1 MMLTVDTPYDLE
13 AYVGQ
18 VLGQTGWIEITQ
30 QMIDDFARISGDN
43 NWIHVD
49 TERAARELPEGKTIA
64 HGMLTFSL
72 MSGMGGEIVQV
83 RERGRGINYGSN
95 KVRFTSPVQVGSR
108 IRLERSLVAF
118 GRMEGGVR
126 LTYGNVM
133 RREGQERPVM
143 VAETLNLMYEKG
155 K

>member
-1 MMLTVDTPYDLE
+1 MLTLDTPYDLE
-13 AYVGQ
+13 AHVGKI
-18 VLGQTGWIEITQ
+18 LGRTDWVEITQ
-30 QMIDDFARISGDN
+30 EMIDDFARISGDR

-49 TERAARELPEGKTIA
+49 VARARRELPDGKTIA

-95 KVRFTSPVQVGSR
+95 KVRFTAPVQVGAR

-118 GRMEGGVR
+118 ERMEGGVR
-126 LTYGNVM
+126 LTYGNTM
-133 RREGQERPVM
+133 YREGQERPVM

>member
-1 MMLTVDTPYDLE
+1 MLILDTPYDLE
-13 AYVGQ
+13 AHVGK
-18 VLGQTGWIEITQ
+18 VLGLTDWVEITQ
-30 QMIDDFARISGDN
+30 PMIDDFARLSGDD

-49 TERAARELPEGKTIA
+49 VERARRELPDGKTIA

-72 MSGMGGEIVQV
+72 MSGMGSEVVQV

-95 KVRFTSPVQVGSR
+95 KVRFTAPVQVGAR
-108 IRLERSLVAF
+108 IRLERRLLAF
-118 GRMEGGVR
+118 ERMEGAVR
-126 LTYGNVM
+126 LTYGNSM
-133 RREGQERPVM
+133 YRDGQERPVM

>member
-1 MMLTVDTPYDLE
+1 MLILDTPYDLE
-13 AYVGQ
+13 AHVGK
-18 VLGQTGWIEITQ
+18 VLGRTDWVEITQ
-30 QMIDDFARISGDN
+30 PMIDDFARISGDN

-49 TERAARELPEGKTIA
+49 VARAARELPGGKTIA
-64 HGMLTFSL
+64 HGLLTLSL

-83 RERGRGINYGSN
+83 RERGRGVNYGSN
-95 KVRFTSPVQVGSR
+95 KVRFTSPVQVGAR

-118 GRMEGGVR
+118 ERMDGCVR
-126 LTYGNVM
+126 LTYGNHM
-133 RREGQERPVM
+133 YREGQERPVM

>member
-1 MMLTVDTPYDLE
+1 MLILDTPYDLE
-13 AYVGQ
+13 AHVGK
-18 VLGQTGWIEITQ
+18 VLGQTDWVEVTQ
-30 QMIDDFARISGDN
+30 PMIDDFARLSGDD

-49 TERAARELPEGKTIA
+49 VERARRELPDGRTIA

-95 KVRFTSPVQVGSR
+95 KVRFTSPVQVGAR
-108 IRLERSLVAF
+108 IRLERRLVAF
-118 GRMEGGVR
+118 ERMEGGVR
-126 LTYGNVM
+126 LTYGNSM
-133 RREGQERPVM
+133 YREGQERPVM

>member
-1 MMLTVDTPYDLE
+1 MLTINTPYDLE
-13 AYVGQ
+13 AHVGT
-18 VLGQTGWIEITQ
+18 VLGQTDWMEITQ
-30 QMIDDFARISGDN
+30 EMIDDFARISGDH

-49 TERAARELPEGKTIA
+49 VERASRELPEGKTIA

-72 MSGMGGEIVQV
+72 ISGMGGDIVQV

-95 KVRFTSPVQVGSR
+95 KVRFTSPVQVGAR

-118 GRMEGGVR
+118 ERMEGGVR

-133 RREGQERPVM
+133 YREGQERPVM

>member
-1 MMLTVDTPYDLE
+1 MLTLETPYDLE
-13 AYVGQ
+13 AHVGKI
-18 VLGQTGWIEITQ
+18 LGRTDWVEITQ
-30 QMIDDFARISGDN
+30 EMIDDFARISGDR

-49 TERAARELPEGKTIA
+49 VARARRELPDGKTIA

-95 KVRFTSPVQVGSR
+95 KVRFTAPVQVGAR

-118 GRMEGGVR
+118 ERMEGGVR
-126 LTYGNVM
+126 LTYGNTM
-133 RREGQERPVM
+133 YREGQERPVM

>member
-1 MMLTVDTPYDLE
+1 MLTLDTPDDLE
-13 AYVGQ
+13 AYVGK
-18 VLGQTGWIEITQ
+18 VLGQSEWVEITQ
-30 QMIDDFARISGDN
+30 EMINDFARLSGDH

-49 TERAARELPEGKTIA
+49 VERARRELPEGKTIA

-72 MSGMGGEIVQV
+72 LTGMGGEIVTV

-108 IRLERSLVAF
+108 IRLERSLIAF
-118 GRMEGGVR
+118 ERMDGAVR
-126 LTYGNVM
+126 LTYGNTIY
-133 RREGQERPVM
+133 REGQDRPAM
-143 VAETLNLMYEKG
+143 IAETLNLMYEKG